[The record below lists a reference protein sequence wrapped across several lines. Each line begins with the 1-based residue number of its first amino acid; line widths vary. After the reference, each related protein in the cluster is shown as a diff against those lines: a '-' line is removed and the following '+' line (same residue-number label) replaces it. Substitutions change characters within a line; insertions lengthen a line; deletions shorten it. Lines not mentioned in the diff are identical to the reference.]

1 MTRAPI
7 PFADA
12 LRELGFDA
20 DDVLARA
27 RDLVALRVR
36 RQAMTPGWTLVVAPE
51 GVSVRPRADV
61 IGELKAAGLDDPARL
76 LAIAKPK
83 PGELMAWISG
93 ANDCAVYKL
102 SVPSPAKGV
111 R

>member
-1 MTRAPI
+1 MTATPI
-7 PFADA
+7 PFAEA

-36 RQAMTPGWTLVVAPE
+36 RMAMTPGWCLVCAPE
-51 GVSVRPRADV
+51 GISVRPRADV

-76 LAIAKPK
+76 LVVAKPR
-83 PGELMAWISG
+83 PGELMAWVSG
-93 ANDCAVYKL
+93 ATDSAVYKL
-102 SVPSPAKGV
+102 SVPSTAKGV

>member
-1 MTRAPI
+1 MSAPP
-7 PFADA
+7 PFALA

-36 RQAMTPGWTLVVAPE
+36 RVALTPGWCLVVAPE
-51 GVSVRPRADV
+51 GISVRPRADV
-61 IGELKAAGLDDPARL
+61 IGELRANGLDDPARL

-93 ANDCAVYKL
+93 LTDSAVFKL
-102 SVPSPAKGV
+102 TVPSPAKGV